1 MSAVMSPQ
9 SPAATG
15 TMTADF
21 NTTTISVRARCNV
34 CYEFDTKASN
44 ADLALPYV
52 VSVNGVVQQA
62 PDAKP
67 RALTRANRQIKL
79 SVEAAAWRCS

>member
-1 MSAVMSPQ
+1 MTRP
-9 SPAATG
+9 SPAATVVK
-15 TMTADF
+15 TVERDVCTVPVC
-21 NTTTISVRARCNV
+21 TRCNV